1 MTTILLLCTFV
12 LVVAYALNHITFNIK
27 YNEVGKQ
34 GKTWVKVL
42 GGIFCNI
49 LQGIAYWY
57 IIENIIK

>member
-1 MTTILLLCTFV
+1 MTTILLLCAFV
-12 LVVAYALNHITFNIK
+12 LVVAYALNHIIFNVK
-27 YNEVGKQ
+27 YNEVGKE

>member
-1 MTTILLLCTFV
+1 MTTLLLLCAFV
-12 LVVAYALNHITFNIK
+12 LVVAYALIHIIFNIK
-27 YNEVGKQ
+27 FNEIGRQ
-34 GKTWVKVL
+34 GKTWLKVL